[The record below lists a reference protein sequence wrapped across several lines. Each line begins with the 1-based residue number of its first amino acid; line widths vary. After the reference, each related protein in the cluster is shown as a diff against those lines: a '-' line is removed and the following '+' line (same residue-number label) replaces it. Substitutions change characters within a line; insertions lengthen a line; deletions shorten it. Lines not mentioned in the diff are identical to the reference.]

1 MLVLLLPASESSCL
15 WSLHCKWVQSECSL
29 WPALGC
35 IYPTP
40 PPLLQVGVC
49 AWMEYWSEWDS
60 TKTGGVCGGD
70 VFVCVRAC
78 VPKCESDYVSARRRE
93 GAWREGRDLCRRQRQ
108 TIMNTKLRR
117 YQRRAK
123 GTGKRINEIGVQP
136 RGRHKEM
143 NCPHINTNA
152 TQDFVC
158 ANAGHWK
165 IRFWKTWL
173 YNNKYYINYIMT
185 FNII

>member
-1 MLVLLLPASESSCL
+1 MRQHQDWGECAGETCL
-15 WSLHCKWVQSECSL
+15 
-29 WPALGC
+29 
-35 IYPTP
+35 
-40 PPLLQVGVC
+40 C
-49 AWMEYWSEWDS
+49 A
-60 TKTGGVCGGD
+60 CA
-70 VFVCVRAC
+70 RAC
-78 VPKCESDYVSARRRE
+78 KSVRVTMSAHGGGRE
-93 GAWREGRDLCRRQRQ
+93 PEERGGICAGRQRK

-158 ANAGHWK
+158 ANAGH
-165 IRFWKTWL
+165 
-173 YNNKYYINYIMT
+173 
-185 FNII
+185 